1 VATSVWN
8 GGRQLSR
15 FDDLLPQ
22 APERLRQ
29 PLVEAAFKV
38 LGANNLE
45 EPERWVARLSLLPE
59 GSQAAGIESL
69 ARAWAQQSPE
79 EAIGWAASLA
89 PGDTHNGAVAS
100 IASAWAK
107 KDPYGAADW
116 VTSMPPGAERDRA
129 AEALVLAIA
138 ERFPRQAWEWALS
151 IGDEAERSR
160 AAAQA
165 ATVMVARDP
174 ATARQWIETG
184 PFSADLKIKLQSSI
198 GSGKPSPGSR

>member
-1 VATSVWN
+1 
-8 GGRQLSR
+8 
-15 FDDLLPQ
+15 
-22 APERLRQ
+22 
-29 PLVEAAFKV
+29 
-38 LGANNLE
+38 
-45 EPERWVARLSLLPE
+45 
-59 GSQAAGIESL
+59 
-69 ARAWAQQSPE
+69 
-79 EAIGWAASLA
+79 
-89 PGDTHNGAVAS
+89 VAS